1 MKQLIKDVLDDMS
14 TGQINLSSSSAR
26 KLIATT
32 ITAALKTKGSY
43 KEYTEYELDEQQAR
57 ASWVCSICGKNTF
70 EVDGDYIGSG
80 TNHLGCELE
89 SENDKKSYINDNV
102 DETDKD
108 KKVDWFDDKTMS
120 SLTRTSDRRESDRR
134 EKNWSQKKHEDK
146 VFNHLNWIDKLA
158 EEVVSD
164 NDTNYIYESPDSGK
178 TVYRRK
184 IGSSERELVKDWKTI
199 SGQSKAK

>member
-178 TVYRRK
+178 TIYKREF
-184 IGSSERELVKDWKTI
+184 GSDERIEIKVKEIEK
-199 SGQSKAK
+199 